1 MKFYNKI
8 HEACPTALRH
18 HLASKT
24 FGFSPLL
31 QPAPIPCLCYTP
43 LKRRPGAAKGNPL
56 MLETN
61 SHCPCLASS
70 GAPPS
75 LPTAQDLVSACGAA
89 ERHGKADC
97 SENMWLKEPRT
108 ERKSFLEEAERPK
121 SRPWTR
127 SHTEETIQPRLWQ
140 GEDFSTDCVSF
151 WIFFKFVL
159 QVYDQVKSSFKGGRF
174 VVLLLVLCFKPT
186 FLLTLWDVH
195 LKEKVLSCYTSDQE
209 LRCKTKICWAV
220 IHDLPPPWPAQNEF
234 HFAASSAALLLKS
247 SFFNHTP
254 CCARALQMAQ
264 CMFAFRLLNAEHS
277 WWNNTMIQ

>member
-31 QPAPIPCLCYTP
+31 HPAPIPCLCYTS
-43 LKRRPGAAKGNPL
+43 LKRCPGAAKGNPL

-97 SENMWLKEPRT
+97 SENMWLKEPTT
-108 ERKSFLEEAERPK
+108 ERKSSLEEAERPK

-127 SHTEETIQPRLWQ
+127 SRTEETIQPCL
-140 GEDFSTDCVSF
+140 
-151 WIFFKFVL
+151 
-159 QVYDQVKSSFKGGRF
+159 
-174 VVLLLVLCFKPT
+174 
-186 FLLTLWDVH
+186 
-195 LKEKVLSCYTSDQE
+195 
-209 LRCKTKICWAV
+209 
-220 IHDLPPPWPAQNEF
+220 
-234 HFAASSAALLLKS
+234 
-247 SFFNHTP
+247 
-254 CCARALQMAQ
+254 
-264 CMFAFRLLNAEHS
+264 
-277 WWNNTMIQ
+277 